1 MISNYSFI
9 QYCNS
14 IFTLAPSNV
23 IDLIFL
29 LYLWYQ
35 FFTSFLDFSKDF
47 FCFLLLQS
55 PLERKRAII
64 NSIAIVVVRSIT
76 IWEAIQK
83 SNTEQSSK
91 PVQKLSKE
99 VKSDNFCLN
108 LY

>member
-47 FCFLLLQS
+47 FCFLLLQL
-55 PLERKRAII
+55 PLERKKAKI
-64 NSIAIVVVRSIT
+64 NYIAIVVRSIT

-83 SNTEQSSK
+83 SNTEQSTK